1 MWCWRVSSEAQL
13 LLFPALV
20 VVVVVVVVVI
30 GIPSELSLLS
40 AFEHWHGFLAAMPRR
55 WQATRWRHG
64 GARVCLPRPLIHP
77 LSKRPIAPLPLPV
90 RAACLHSPAVGES
103 GLAGYMRKL

>member
-13 LLFPALV
+13 LLFPVL
-20 VVVVVVVVVI
+20 VVVVVVI
-30 GIPSELSLLS
+30 GIPSELALLS

-77 LSKRPIAPLPLPV
+77 LSKRPLAPHPFLMPIRP
-90 RAACLHSPAVGES
+90 ACLHSPAEGES